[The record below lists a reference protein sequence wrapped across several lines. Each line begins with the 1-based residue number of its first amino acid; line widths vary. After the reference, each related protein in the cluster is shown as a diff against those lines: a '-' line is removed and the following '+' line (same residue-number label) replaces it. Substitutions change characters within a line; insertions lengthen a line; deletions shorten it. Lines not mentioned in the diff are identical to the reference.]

1 MYNTEETKMNA
12 NRKYKA
18 SLFAELFSEPNR
30 LRELYNALAGT
41 DYGEETIIEINTLES
56 AFFNDLRNDVSFTIG
71 GKYVLLLEHQS
82 TINSNM
88 PLRLLS
94 YIARVFE
101 KITDDRAIY
110 HDKLIEIPTPEFI
123 VLYNGIKPFPAE
135 KTLKLSDAYKGTDK
149 TIEKFGSLELTV
161 RVVNINPGYNDDLLQ
176 KSEALNG
183 YTAFIE
189 YVRNRQETGLNLNDA
204 LKEAVNWGIAQ
215 DVLRAVLIK
224 YGVEVSGM
232 IPGTTFD
239 IDIAK
244 EVWREEALEEGYE
257 KGREEGREEG
267 YEKGREEA
275 RKEFKAEIEELH
287 RQIAELQNKND

>member
-1 MYNTEETKMNA
+1 
-12 NRKYKA
+12 
-18 SLFAELFSEPNR
+18 
-30 LRELYNALAGT
+30 
-41 DYGEETIIEINTLES
+41 
-56 AFFNDLRNDVSFTIG
+56 
-71 GKYVLLLEHQS
+71 
-82 TINSNM
+82 
-88 PLRLLS
+88 
-94 YIARVFE
+94 
-101 KITDDRAIY
+101 
-110 HDKLIEIPTPEFI
+110 
-123 VLYNGIKPFPAE
+123 
-135 KTLKLSDAYKGTDK
+135 
-149 TIEKFGSLELTV
+149 
-161 RVVNINPGYNDDLLQ
+161 VNINPGYNDDLLQ